1 MFNRR
6 RLRRERL
13 EIYLVYLIMAYRPL
27 ILITGLVILA
37 YASLTM
43 FTHFLAGSLILV
55 PAIFLLVLY
64 HSYNIVLFTARL
76 LAWLG
81 TLWGN
86 ED

>member
-13 EIYLVYLIMAYRPL
+13 EIYLVHLIMAYRPL
-27 ILITGLVILA
+27 ILITGLLILA

-43 FTHFLAGSLILV
+43 FTHLLAGSLVLI

-64 HSYNIVLFTARL
+64 HSFSFVLFTARL
-76 LAWLG
+76 LAWLE

>member
-1 MFNRR
+1 VFNRR
-6 RLRRERL
+6 RLRHERL
-13 EIYLVYLIMAYRPL
+13 EIYLVHLVMAYRPL
-27 ILITGLVILA
+27 ILITGLLMLA
-37 YASLTM
+37 YASLIM
-43 FTHFLAGSLILV
+43 FTHLLASILILM

-64 HSYNIVLFTARL
+64 HSFSLLVFTARL